1 MAAMKHSARLVFLLV
16 LLVAA
21 LSPVPAHAQ
30 DKPYESKALQA
41 ILIDAR
47 TGAVMYEKNAD
58 EAIPPASMSKMMTM
72 IMVFEALKAGKITL
86 DTEITIS
93 ENAWRNG
100 GSLSGGSTMYAE
112 VNSQVKLGDL
122 IKGAIVQS
130 ANDACIAIAE
140 AMAGSETA
148 FASRMT
154 ARAREL
160 GLATAE
166 FRNATG
172 LPDPEHRMNVRDL
185 SVLARYII
193 QNFPEY
199 YTYYKT
205 PEFTWNNITQKNRN
219 PLLTDYPGADGMK
232 TGYTKESGY
241 GLVGSAVR
249 GNRRL
254 IMVIA
259 GLSSLADRQRE
270 AQALL
275 DWGFGQFREI
285 GVYSKGDRVSK
296 ATVWGGTAR
305 SVELIASDD
314 VVLALSRKE
323 QAVVEVKLTYVGPLI
338 APVKAGQ
345 KIGKVRF
352 LVDGKDVADVD
363 VEAASPVEAVESMWS
378 RALDSLMIMAF
389 GG

>member
-249 GNRRL
+249 RWP
-254 IMVIA
+254 
-259 GLSSLADRQRE
+259 S
-270 AQALL
+270 
-275 DWGFGQFREI
+275 
-285 GVYSKGDRVSK
+285 VSMNPF
-296 ATVWGGTAR
+296 
-305 SVELIASDD
+305 ASTLTF
-314 VVLALSRKE
+314 VLSR
-323 QAVVEVKLTYVGPLI
+323 PSI
-338 APVKAGQ
+338 
-345 KIGKVRF
+345 F
-352 LVDGKDVADVD
+352 
-363 VEAASPVEAVESMWS
+363 
-378 RALDSLMIMAF
+378 AF
-389 GG
+389 GRRPMETST